1 MDTGW
6 LEAALGA
13 GVDSPGEE
21 ANGNLD
27 LDLIGVEGQPTPDPL
42 AS

>member
-13 GVDSPGEE
+13 GADSPGEE
-21 ANGNLD
+21 TSGNLD
-27 LDLIGVEGQPTPDPL
+27 VDFIGVEGQPTPGPL

>member
-13 GVDSPGEE
+13 RVDSPGEE
-21 ANGNLD
+21 TSGNLD
-27 LDLIGVEGQPTPDPL
+27 VDLIGVEGQPTPGPL